1 MRLKLRSTTES
12 SANRRSFKITAT
24 EGVGVNEF
32 ADHLVGIRESG
43 GVMRNSP
50 ERLREEARA
59 LLRAKFEATVEK
71 ELGKVK
77 DLKSLRALLK

>member
-1 MRLKLRSTTES
+1 M
-12 SANRRSFKITAT
+12 
-24 EGVGVNEF
+24 NEF

-59 LLRAKFEATVEK
+59 LVRAKFEATVEK